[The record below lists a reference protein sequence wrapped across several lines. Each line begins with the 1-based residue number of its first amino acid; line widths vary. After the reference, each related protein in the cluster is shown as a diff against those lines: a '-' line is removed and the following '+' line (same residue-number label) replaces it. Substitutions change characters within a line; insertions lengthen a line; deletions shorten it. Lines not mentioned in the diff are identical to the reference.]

1 MSPIELANAKRYL
14 KAPTVEEIDLV
25 LKHLGVTATQFERFF
40 NVYENCIAQ
49 LHMGARANVTGRYGQ
64 TYERKLPRKYWHLI
78 FENLPNKS
86 HSYLKPVAQTKPK
99 IKRAKK
105 MKKVKMDEKILAL
118 I

>member
-1 MSPIELANAKRYL
+1 MRNPIALQNSKRYL

-25 LKHLGVTATQFERFF
+25 LKHLGVTAAQFERFF
-40 NVYENCIAQ
+40 NVYTNCIAQ
-49 LHMGARANVTGRYGQ
+49 LHMGTRANVTNDNG

-78 FENLPNKS
+78 FENLPTNKS
-86 HSYLKPVAQTKPK
+86 SHLIAVTHVKPK